1 MKFLSLKAMNKYE
14 HNQNLAYTS
23 FLSSFISTDKNG
35 KKKPSIR
42 FYRYACMI
50 GIHLLFVLSF
60 YADIQILEG
69 DITGS
74 RLLGFHLS
82 DPFITANVIL
92 AHHTLPVNL
101 LIGTFTILGFYAL
114 FAGRAF
120 CAWVCPYNFLGEFA
134 ERINAVF
141 VKKGIIKQ
149 RECNTNLRYVFL
161 ACFFVLSL
169 TSGYLV
175 FEIFNV
181 VGIFSRFI
189 IYGYSAAIWWV
200 VLVFLA
206 EIFLARR
213 FWCRAVCPIGTLYAL
228 TSRFCAIK
236 IAWDKGKCDHCGTC
250 LSVCLVPKVLE
261 LTKNKSKN
269 DDKAQKFSVLSGDCT
284 RCGRCIDVCHT
295 DALSFE
301 NTLTKLL

>member
-1 MKFLSLKAMNKYE
+1 MNKYE
-14 HNQNLAYTS
+14 HNQTLAYTS
-23 FLSSFISTDKNG
+23 FLSSFISVNKNG
-35 KKKPSIR
+35 KKRPSIR
-42 FYRYACMI
+42 FYRYVCMI

-60 YADIQILEG
+60 WVDIQILEG

-82 DPFITANVIL
+82 DPFITASVIL
-92 AHHTLPVNL
+92 AHHALPVNL
-101 LIGTFTILGFYAL
+101 LIGTFTILAFYAL

-120 CAWVCPYNFLGEFA
+120 CAWVCPYNFLSEFA
-134 ERINAVF
+134 ERLNALL
-141 VKKGIIKQ
+141 VKKGIVRQ
-149 RECNTNLRYVFL
+149 REFNPNLRSVFL
-161 ACFFVLSL
+161 LCFFVLSL

-189 IYGYSAAIWWV
+189 IYGYSATIWWV
-200 VLVFLA
+200 VLIFLV
-206 EIFLARR
+206 EIFYARR
-213 FWCRAVCPIGTLYAL
+213 FWCRALCPIGTIYAL

-236 IAWDKGKCDHCGTC
+236 VAWDKSKCDNCGTC
-250 LSVCLVPKVLE
+250 LNVCLVPKVLQI
-261 LTKNKSKN
+261 TKDKSKN
-269 DDKAQKFSVLSGDCT
+269 SDEAQSNFSVVSGDCT

-301 NTLTKLL
+301 NTLKKLL

>member
-1 MKFLSLKAMNKYE
+1 MNKYE
-14 HNQNLAYTS
+14 HNQTLAYTS
-23 FLSSFISTDKNG
+23 FLSSFISVNKNG
-35 KKKPSIR
+35 KKRPSIR

-60 YADIQILEG
+60 WVDIQILEG

-92 AHHTLPVNL
+92 AHNALPINL
-101 LIGTFTILGFYAL
+101 LIGTISILAFYAF

-120 CAWVCPYNFLGEFA
+120 CAWVCPYNFLSEFGE
-134 ERINAVF
+134 RCNALL
-141 VKKGIIKQ
+141 VKKGVIKQ
-149 RECNTNLRYVFL
+149 REFNSNLRYVFL
-161 ACFFVLSL
+161 VFFCVLSL

-200 VLVFLA
+200 VLVLLV
-206 EIFLARR
+206 EIFYARR
-213 FWCRAVCPIGTLYAL
+213 FWCRAICPIGTLYAL
-228 TSRFCAIK
+228 CSRFCALK
-236 IAWDKGKCDHCGTC
+236 VAWDKSKCDNCGSC
-250 LSVCLVPKVLE
+250 FNVCLVPKVLQI
-261 LTKNKSKN
+261 TKDKSKN
-269 DDKAQKFSVLSGDCT
+269 SDDAQSKLSVISGDCT

-295 DALSFE
+295 DALNFE
-301 NTLTKLL
+301 NALKKLL

>member
-1 MKFLSLKAMNKYE
+1 MNKYE
-14 HNQNLAYTS
+14 HNQTLAYTS
-23 FLSSFISTDKNG
+23 FLSSFISVNKNG
-35 KKKPSIR
+35 KKRPSIR
-42 FYRYACMI
+42 FYRYVCMI

-60 YADIQILEG
+60 WVDIQILEG

-82 DPFITANVIL
+82 DPFITASVIL
-92 AHHTLPVNL
+92 AHHALPVNL
-101 LIGTFTILGFYAL
+101 LIGTFTILAFYVL

-120 CAWVCPYNFLGEFA
+120 CAWVCPYNFLSEFA
-134 ERINAVF
+134 ERLNALL
-141 VKKGIIKQ
+141 VKKGIVRQ
-149 RECNTNLRYVFL
+149 REFNPNLRYVFL
-161 ACFFVLSL
+161 LCFFVLSL

-189 IYGYSAAIWWV
+189 IYGYSATIWWV
-200 VLVFLA
+200 VLIFLV
-206 EIFLARR
+206 EIFYARR
-213 FWCRAVCPIGTLYAL
+213 FWCRTLCPIGTLYAL

-236 IAWDKGKCDHCGTC
+236 VAWDKSKCDNCGTC
-250 LSVCLVPKVLE
+250 LNVCLVPKVLQI
-261 LTKNKSKN
+261 TKDKSKN
-269 DDKAQKFSVLSGDCT
+269 SDEAQSKFSVVSGDCT

-301 NTLTKLL
+301 NTLKKLL

>member
-1 MKFLSLKAMNKYE
+1 MNKYE
-14 HNQNLAYTS
+14 HNQTLAYTS
-23 FLSSFISTDKNG
+23 FLSSFISVNKNG
-35 KKKPSIR
+35 KKRPSIR
-42 FYRYACMI
+42 FYRYVCMI

-60 YADIQILEG
+60 WVDIQILEG

-92 AHHTLPVNL
+92 AHHALPVNL
-101 LIGTFTILGFYAL
+101 LIGTFTILAFYAL
-114 FAGRAF
+114 FVGRAF
-120 CAWVCPYNFLGEFA
+120 CAWVCPYNFLSEFA
-134 ERINAVF
+134 ERLNALL
-141 VKKGIIKQ
+141 VKKGIVRQ
-149 RECNTNLRYVFL
+149 REFNPNLRYVFL
-161 ACFFVLSL
+161 LCFFVLSL
-169 TSGYLV
+169 TSGYLI

-200 VLVFLA
+200 VLIFLV
-206 EIFLARR
+206 EIFYARR
-213 FWCRAVCPIGTLYAL
+213 FWCRALCPIGTLYAL

-236 IAWDKGKCDHCGTC
+236 VAWDKSKCDNCGTC
-250 LSVCLVPKVLE
+250 LNVCLVPKVLQI
-261 LTKNKSKN
+261 TKDKSKN
-269 DDKAQKFSVLSGDCT
+269 SDEAQSKFSVVSGDCT

-301 NTLTKLL
+301 NTLKKLL